1 MLSPLR
7 TGSAAPGGCVVA
19 LLILILVSG
28 NAFPQSKAAPQKN
41 PRPPRIVSIHFGL
54 SSGMCYGYCSYE
66 LNVERGTA
74 VLQAISQ
81 GEDKQ
86 KCPDLK
92 VSADL
97 SETHWK
103 ELTESIDRDS
113 LLSLPPKIGC
123 PGCVDEPVESIEVR
137 FSDHAKME
145 IYYNAGDAPNELKAL
160 SARLSALKEKLVKE
174 LPPTYARRC
183 EM

>member
-1 MLSPLR
+1 
-7 TGSAAPGGCVVA
+7 
-19 LLILILVSG
+19 
-28 NAFPQSKAAPQKN
+28 
-41 PRPPRIVSIHFGL
+41 
-54 SSGMCYGYCSYE
+54 MCYGYCSYV
-66 LNVERGTA
+66 LSVERGTA
-74 VLQAISQ
+74 VLQAYSQ

-113 LLSLPPKIGC
+113 LLSLPRKIGC

-137 FSDHAKME
+137 FSDHAKTE
-145 IYYNAGDAPNELKAL
+145 IYYNAGGAPGELEGL
-160 SARLSALKEKLVKE
+160 SQKLTALKEKLVKE
-174 LPPTYARRC
+174 LPPAYLRQC
-183 EM
+183 NF